1 MSLNNNSS
9 THPFLSNN
17 NDNFD
22 EVDAVPEIIQPEN
35 SVWFKS
41 KLFSNVITIFAV
53 LTSIGLG
60 LLTTQATFSI
70 LHDNFK
76 HTPSPTPAPTP
87 DLSQFAHLGFQFH
100 LPKSHNHSL
109 SKRQISSQF
118 VANNNTPTVFQAKIL
133 AVYLAETNITD

>member
-9 THPFLSNN
+9 THPLLSNN

-53 LTSIGLG
+53 LTS
-60 LLTTQATFSI
+60 
-70 LHDNFK
+70 
-76 HTPSPTPAPTP
+76 
-87 DLSQFAHLGFQFH
+87 
-100 LPKSHNHSL
+100 
-109 SKRQISSQF
+109 
-118 VANNNTPTVFQAKIL
+118 
-133 AVYLAETNITD
+133 